1 MIKIAKVILVGLGVL
16 FLSASAFE
24 VYFADS
30 AGNKLGKVQEGTYV
44 YIVIKDPEKGACG
57 ISEFRVDL
65 LLFDFKTGA
74 YIEAKDAVF
83 RELGGIGS
91 GIYFWVTGPGS
102 NQKVAVPIGSRADFA
117 TLPYGQTHV
126 LGNLGGGFQWREGA
140 WEYIPY

>member
-1 MIKIAKVILVGLGVL
+1 MVRIIKIILVGLVAC
-16 FLSASAFE
+16 FIAASAFE

-30 AGNKLGKVQEGTYV
+30 AGNKLEKVQEGTYV
-44 YIVIKDPEKGACG
+44 YIVVKDPEKGACG
-57 ISEFRVDL
+57 ISEFRADL
-65 LLFDFKTGA
+65 LIFDFKTGA

-102 NQKVAVPIGSRADFA
+102 SQKVAVSIGSRADF
-117 TLPYGQTHV
+117 TILPYGQTHV
-126 LGNLGGGFQWREGA
+126 LGKLTGGFRWLEGA